1 MRSAVSMD
9 AGERAREALLER
21 EAAARREAERAID
34 AKNDFLAVMS
44 HELRTPLHAIIGYS
58 SLLNEGIPD
67 VPSDGQRRQL
77 DRITSSARHLLAL
90 IDEVLALS
98 RLELGQDQ
106 FQLRETPV
114 AQVVRDAAAMVETQ
128 AAAKGLRFDLDIE
141 DESIV
146 MQTDAKKLRQAL
158 INLLSNAVKFTEAG
172 TVRLH
177 VHDDPDENF
186 VNFDVV
192 DTGRGIAPEH
202 LERVFDSFW
211 QADQAPSRRAG
222 GVGLG
227 LHVTRQLVRLLG
239 GEVSVRSTIGEGS
252 TFSVR
257 LPKFW
262 WGATTAE
269 FPRVSPTHAEAIRR
283 QERVSSPS

>member
-1 MRSAVSMD
+1 M
-9 AGERAREALLER
+9 GP
-21 EAAARREAERAID
+21 
-34 AKNDFLAVMS
+34 
-44 HELRTPLHAIIGYS
+44 PLHAIIGYS
-58 SLLNEGIPD
+58 SLLHEGIPD
-67 VPSDGQRRQL
+67 TPSDGQRRQL

-106 FQLRETPV
+106 FQLRETSV
-114 AQVVRDAAAMVETQ
+114 VQVVRDAATMIEPQASAM
-128 AAAKGLRFDLDIE
+128 GLRFVIDFQ

-158 INLLSNAVKFTEAG
+158 INLMSNAVKFTETG
-172 TVRLH
+172 TIRVH
-177 VHDDPDENF
+177 VHDDADENF

-192 DTGRGIAPEH
+192 DTGCGIAPEH
-202 LERVFDSFW
+202 MERVFDSFW
-211 QADQAPSRRAG
+211 QADQALSRRAG

-239 GEVSVRSTIGEGS
+239 GEVTVRSVAGQGS
-252 TFSVR
+252 TFTVR

-269 FPRVSPTHAEAIRR
+269 FPRISPAQTDAVRR
-283 QERVSSPS
+283 HEREVTTA